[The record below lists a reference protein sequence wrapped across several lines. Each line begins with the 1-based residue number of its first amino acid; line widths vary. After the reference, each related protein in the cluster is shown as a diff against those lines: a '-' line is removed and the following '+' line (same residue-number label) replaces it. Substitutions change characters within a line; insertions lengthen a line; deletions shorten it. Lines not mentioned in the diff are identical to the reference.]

1 MRGVALWVLLTSI
14 AFLATAAAFL
24 LLASLGGYPE
34 SAPIPRADPSE
45 SQERPA
51 LSLRIPEDRLEE
63 LEREPGQR
71 LTLDLENG
79 GEEELVDVNL
89 TLDVLSENTA
99 RPHARSYRETLER
112 LAPDETASVE
122 HALTGRGWSGLR
134 PMRRPQSSSR
144 STSPHQSRPAN
155 RTPAPNHSTGRSW
168 RQEPV
173 PPEASRTSRP
183 PF

>member
-1 MRGVALWVLLTSI
+1 VRGVALWVLLTSI

-89 TLDVLSENTA
+89 TLEVVSENTA
-99 RPHARSYRETLER
+99 RPHARSYWERLER

-122 HALTGRGWSGLR
+122 FEVDL
-134 PMRRPQSSSR
+134 
-144 STSPHQSRPAN
+144 SP
-155 RTPAPNHSTGRSW
+155 
-168 RQEPV
+168 PV
-173 PPEASRTSRP
+173 PAGEPNPGTEPQYREILEARASASGGASDVKTAVLAP
-183 PF
+183 

>member
-1 MRGVALWVLLTSI
+1 MRGVALWALLTSI
-14 AFLATAAAFL
+14 AFLTTAAAFL

-51 LSLRIPEDRLEE
+51 LSLKIPEDRLEE

-122 HALTGRGWSGLR
+122 LEIDL
-134 PMRRPQSSSR
+134 
-144 STSPHQSRPAN
+144 SPPVPAGE
-155 RTPAPNHSTGRSW
+155 PNHGTEPQY
-168 RQEPV
+168 RQILEV
-173 PPEASRTSRP
+173 RASASGGISDVKTAILAP
-183 PF
+183 